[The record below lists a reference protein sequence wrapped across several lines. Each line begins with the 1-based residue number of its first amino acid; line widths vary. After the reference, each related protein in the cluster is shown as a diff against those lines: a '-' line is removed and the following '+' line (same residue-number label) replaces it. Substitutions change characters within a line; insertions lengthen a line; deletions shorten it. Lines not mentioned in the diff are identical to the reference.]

1 MRFWADAGF
10 GKTQAVFHPMER
22 DAMGKRRFE
31 LPPHVKIEADVQSL
45 YRRAATEFTKAAN
58 DAVGE
63 KDLFT
68 VALSGGSTP
77 RGLYSLLATDPA
89 FRNQIPWEK
98 CFFFWSDERLV
109 PPEHADSNFRMANDA
124 LLKQVPVKCSQI
136 FRISGENDDPTA
148 AAAEYGQ
155 ILSGFFQL
163 KPGEFPRFDL
173 VLLGMGSD
181 GHTASLFP
189 GTAALDEQQRVAAV
203 NWVGK
208 LNSHRITLTSP
219 VLNNAARILFLVSGE
234 EKAPALKAVLE
245 GPKVPIQLPAQL
257 VQPRW
262 GSLAWLVD
270 KQAGS
275 LLKPTN

>member
-1 MRFWADAGF
+1 
-10 GKTQAVFHPMER
+10 
-22 DAMGKRRFE
+22 
-31 LPPHVKIEADVQSL
+31 LPPHLKIEPDVQSF

-89 FRNQIPWEK
+89 FRNQIPWGK

-181 GHTASLFP
+181 GHTASIFP
-189 GTAALDEQQRVAAV
+189 GTDATRENDRMVVA
-203 NWVGK
+203 NWVEK
-208 LNSHRITLTSP
+208 LSANRITMTVP
-219 VLNNAARILFLVSGE
+219 VFNNSARVMFLVAGE
-234 EKAPALKAVLE
+234 SKAPAVKAVVE
-245 GPKVPIQLPAQL
+245 GARAPDRFPAQL
-257 VQPRW
+257 IQPHD
-262 GSLAWLVD
+262 GYVLWLVD
-270 KQAGS
+270 QKAGS
-275 LLKPTN
+275 LLRTTPFQEIS